1 MKHFDGIN
9 DDWLEE
15 CLNLLEEERREV
27 EMQTVDN
34 KIRVE
39 WYFNRKVKL
48 QLFKIEDLVLKI
60 AREMIQ
66 EE

>member
-27 EMQTVDN
+27 EMQTVAN

-39 WYFNRKVKL
+39 WYFNRRVKP
-48 QLFKIEDLVLKI
+48 QSFKIGDLVLKI
-60 AREMIQ
+60 AREMI
-66 EE
+66 